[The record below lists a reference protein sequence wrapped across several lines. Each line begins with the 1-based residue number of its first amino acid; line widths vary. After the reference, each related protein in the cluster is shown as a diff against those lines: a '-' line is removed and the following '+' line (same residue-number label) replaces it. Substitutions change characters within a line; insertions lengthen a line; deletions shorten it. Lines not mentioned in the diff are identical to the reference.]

1 MGVRGVSQL
10 SVFIIILFT
19 IVAANPVSN
28 RPEDHLLANQI
39 SSVGINQELVILSS
53 LADLLLLTA

>member
-1 MGVRGVSQL
+1 MRGVAQL

-19 IVAANPVSN
+19 IVAADPASN
-28 RPEDHLLANQI
+28 GLEDHLLANQI

-53 LADLLLLTA
+53 LADLLLE